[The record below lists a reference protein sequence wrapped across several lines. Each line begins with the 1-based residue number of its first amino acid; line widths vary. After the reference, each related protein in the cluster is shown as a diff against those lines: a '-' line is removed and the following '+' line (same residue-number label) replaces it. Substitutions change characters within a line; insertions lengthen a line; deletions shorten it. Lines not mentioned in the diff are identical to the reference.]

1 MSENQHPNENGNLID
16 FQDDESNYS
25 EILQEEQEDEEH
37 PPVAPST
44 PVITI
49 DDESAPIVTTKAA
62 GSSKA
67 AEVAPTTSTPTS
79 GTRRKKE
86 SVATEVPAKKPR
98 LEQEEMIKL
107 INKRIK
113 TIEKDIEYGKKGY
126 HLMQKVEKSLDDL
139 QTTFKSE
146 LMKHGAGLHADLK
159 KGFEENR
166 GSHQKASHEIHS
178 THRKVDGLV
187 SDSLRVKT
195 DLTKI
200 QVLVE
205 DSRQLWLKKMT
216 EYPKPAYYPSTV
228 APQEGT
234 STYWGTPSYNDVI
247 RETEAI
253 QENVAPTV
261 NQYPPRQ
268 YCAFCGGYSHQSEDC
283 EKKSCWRVRR
293 MMIANK
299 SKCFSCLQ
307 KHQEEEICTKDGVPC
322 EICSSLYPQEPAK
335 ALHHPALCEHRE
347 LLGTPIEAPYRAARS
362 SRGRA
367 PRGGRGG
374 RGRGRGRGSHHGK
387 Q

>member
-1 MSENQHPNENGNLID
+1 MSEKQHPNENGNLID
-16 FQDDESNYS
+16 FNDDDRSSTGSPHED
-25 EILQEEQEDEEH
+25 QEEEV
-37 PPVAPST
+37 PRTPVAPTT

-67 AEVAPTTSTPTS
+67 AEVAPTTSTPTT
-79 GTRRKKE
+79 GARRKKE
-86 SVATEVPAKKPR
+86 TVATEVPPKKAR
-98 LEQEEMIKL
+98 MDQDEMIKL
-107 INKRIK
+107 INKRIR
-113 TIEKDIEYGKKGY
+113 TIEKDIEYGRKGY
-126 HLMQKVEKSLDDL
+126 LLMEKMEKSLEDL
-139 QTTFKSE
+139 QTTFKNE

-187 SDSLRVKT
+187 SDSLIVKT

-216 EYPKPAYYPSTV
+216 KYPKPDYYPST
-228 APQEGT
+228 P
-234 STYWGTPSYNDVI
+234 
-247 RETEAI
+247 RE
-253 QENVAPTV
+253 
-261 NQYPPRQ
+261 
-268 YCAFCGGYSHQSEDC
+268 YCAFCGGYSHQPEDC

-299 SKCFSCLQ
+299 GKCFLCLQ
-307 KHQEEEICTKDGVPC
+307 KHQEGDVCSRDGVSC
-322 EICSSLYPQEPAK
+322 ETCTCLYPHEATK
-335 ALHHPALCEHRE
+335 ARHHPALCEHRE
-347 LLGTPIEAPYRAARS
+347 LLGTPTEEPYRFARS
-362 SRGRA
+362 SRGRV